1 MPEGWVEVW
10 CVPSQP
16 HSRLVAWRGVLDAQE
31 RARADRFH
39 FAADGALFIDAHA
52 LTRAMLSALG
62 AGAPPERLAFARPQ
76 GDVRGGD
83 VQDGDGRDG
92 GTGSARG
99 KPRLVRGAGMPDLR
113 FSLSHT
119 RGMVVCAVAA
129 GMEVGVDV
137 EYQGRQVDPGLA
149 AHFFGAADLAWLDTR
164 PETDRQADFLALWT
178 LKEAY
183 LKGVGA
189 GLHAPLDAFHLNPG
203 DLRLDLDPA
212 RLDALPT
219 RYRDLM
225 RSRWG
230 FARFHAGPAYPA
242 ALAVNTAWP
251 VRAVVRDLPD
261 VGAALDGSW
270 RTMPPTP
277 LPLVCPVP

>member
-1 MPEGWVEVW
+1 MTPEGRVEVW

-16 HSRLVAWRGVLDAQE
+16 HSRLVAWRGLLDAQE

-39 FAADGALFIDAHA
+39 FAADGALFTDAHA

-62 AGAPPERLAFARPQ
+62 AGAPERLAF
-76 GDVRGGD
+76 VRL
-83 VQDGDGRDG
+83 DGDAQ
-92 GTGSARG
+92 SARG
-99 KPRLVRGAGMPDLR
+99 KPRLVRGTGCPDLR

-119 RGMVVCAVAA
+119 RGMVVCAAA
-129 GMEVGVDV
+129 VGVEVGVDV

-149 AHFFGAADLAWLDTR
+149 AHFFGAADLVWLDAR
-164 PETDRQADFLALWT
+164 PAENRQADFLALWT

-189 GLHAPLDAFHLNPG
+189 GLHAPLDAFHLNPA

-212 RLDALPT
+212 RLAAVPG

-230 FARFHAGPAYPA
+230 FARFGAGPDHPA
-242 ALAVNTAWP
+242 ALAVLTDRP
-251 VRAVVRDLPD
+251 VQAAVRHLPD

-270 RTMPPTP
+270 RTVTP
-277 LPLVCPVP
+277 ILIPLSVTPV